1 MITKDEILSV
11 IDTIRN
17 AYRDANH
24 QGINDFDFTKSD
36 FPEKH
41 AIMLDRWVLN
51 DLNVL
56 LQNYRKEIINNDS
69 Q

>member
-1 MITKDEILSV
+1 MMRKDEILSL

-24 QGINDFDFTKSD
+24 QIINDFDFTKSD
-36 FPEKH
+36 FPEKQT
-41 AIMLDRWVLN
+41 IILDRWIIN

-56 LQNYRKEIINNDS
+56 LQNYRKEIIKNDL

>member
-1 MITKDEILSV
+1 MTRDEILSV

-24 QGINDFDFTKSD
+24 QSINDFDFTKSD
-36 FPEKH
+36 FPEKQT
-41 AIMLDRWVLN
+41 IILDRWILN

-56 LQNYRKEIINNDS
+56 LQNYRKEIIKNDL

>member
-1 MITKDEILSV
+1 MMRRDEILSV

-24 QGINDFDFTKSD
+24 QSINDLDFTKSD
-36 FPEKH
+36 FPEKQT
-41 AIMLDRWVLN
+41 IILDRWIIN

-56 LQNYRKEIINNDS
+56 LQNYRKEIIKNDL

>member
-1 MITKDEILSV
+1 MPRNEILSV

-17 AYRDANH
+17 AYMDTNH
-24 QGINDFDFTKSD
+24 QSINDFDFTNND

-41 AIMLDRWVLN
+41 TIILDRWILN
-51 DLNVL
+51 DLYVL
-56 LQNYRKEIINNDS
+56 LQNYRKEIIKNDL